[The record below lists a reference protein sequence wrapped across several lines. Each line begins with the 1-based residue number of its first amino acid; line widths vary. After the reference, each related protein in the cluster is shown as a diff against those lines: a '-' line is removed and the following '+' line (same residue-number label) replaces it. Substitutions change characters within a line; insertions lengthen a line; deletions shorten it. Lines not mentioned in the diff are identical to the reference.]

1 MSDLPSIFG
10 STVATFAVVYST
22 ATMVFVYTV
31 ARQHFPQHL
40 VDGVEKYGR
49 KLVNFAFPYSQIT
62 FPEFT
67 DAYMRRSEA
76 FTAIQNYLSEKSSA
90 SANRLKA
97 DALKDSRSL
106 VLSMDYNEE
115 IADEFD
121 GIKVWWTSNRNI
133 PRSMQ
138 ISLYPAVDEKYY
150 KLTFHNRHK
159 KHIIESYLPKVMEDG
174 KAIGQVN
181 RLRKLYSNNPSKHW
195 NGFNPKWSHVAF
207 EHPASFD
214 TLAMAAKR
222 KDEIIN
228 DLNAFKEGKEDYER
242 IGKPWK
248 RGYLLSGPPG
258 TGKSTMIAAMANYL
272 QYDVYDLELT
282 TIKDN
287 TELRRLLIDTSSK
300 SILVIEDI
308 DCSLDIM
315 NERESKKR
323 KIKEDDDLDPIS
335 KEVKKETEETTESKV
350 TLSGVLNCIDGLWS
364 SCGGERI
371 IVFTT
376 NYPEKL
382 DQALIRRG
390 RMDKYI
396 EMSYCC
402 FEAFKVLAKNYL
414 KIDSHLLFAE
424 IGELLGKTN
433 MTPADVAEN
442 LIPVFRDENVE
453 TRMNRLIEALK
464 AAKEGEGEGEG
475 ASRPKE
481 KRKRGCN
488 IRINKR
494 EKRNIR

>member
-1 MSDLPSIFG
+1 MDDLASNPG
-10 STVATFAVVYST
+10 STMATFAVVYST
-22 ATMVFVYTV
+22 ATMVFFYTM
-31 ARQHFPQHL
+31 AREHFPRYL
-40 VDGVEKYGR
+40 LDCIEKYGR

-67 DAYMRRSEA
+67 DEYMRRNEA
-76 FTAIQNYLSEKSSA
+76 FTAIQNYLSEKSTA

-97 DALKDSRSL
+97 DALRDSRSL

-115 IADEFD
+115 IADVFD
-121 GIKVWWTSNRNI
+121 GIKVWWTSNRNP

-138 ISLYPAVDEKYY
+138 FSVYPAVDEKRYY
-150 KLTFHNRHK
+150 KLEFHNRHK

-174 KAIGQVN
+174 KAIGRDN
-181 RLRKLYSNNPSKHW
+181 RLRKLYSNNPSKYW

-214 TLAMAAKR
+214 TLAMDAKR
-222 KDEIIN
+222 KEEIVN
-228 DLNAFKEGKEDYER
+228 DLNTFKEGREYYER

-248 RGYLLSGPPG
+248 RGYLLYGPPG
-258 TGKSTMIAAMANYL
+258 TGKSTMIAAMANHL
-272 QYDVYDLELT
+272 QYDVYDLDLT
-282 TIKDN
+282 AIKDN

-300 SILVIEDI
+300 SILVVEDI
-308 DCSLDIM
+308 DCSLDITG
-315 NERESKKR
+315 ERESKKR
-323 KIKEDDDLDPIS
+323 KIKEDADMDPIS
-335 KEVKKETEETTESKV
+335 KEVKKEAEEMTDCKI

-382 DQALIRRG
+382 DPALIRRG
-390 RMDKYI
+390 RMDKHI

-402 FEAFKVLAKNYL
+402 FEAFKVLANNYL
-414 KIDSHLLFAE
+414 KIDSHFLFEA

-442 LIPVFRDENVE
+442 LIPMYKDENVE
-453 TRMNRLIEALK
+453 TRLNRLIGALN
-464 AAKEGEGEGEG
+464 AAKEEEG
-475 ASRPKE
+475 ASRPNQ
-481 KRKRGCN
+481 KRKRKRSN
-488 IRINKR
+488 PINKR
-494 EKRNIR
+494 EKRNIVS